1 MHFIRP
7 SVAFS
12 LALALAACAK
22 ADEHRADT
30 TAITT
35 TSTDSTSTTTTAPLT
50 TTPSTSSTGS
60 TQQPQPP
67 AGTPTPAP
75 VWTVTERGIGNLRA
89 GMTVAELRAAVPAFS
104 VPASRDSTACTYAK
118 TNDLAPGVM
127 VMMEGGKVVRVEVRR
142 GATATSA
149 GARIGD
155 SEDKIKALY
164 PGQVSVSPHKYTTG
178 GHYLTVVPPSS
189 ADGAYR
195 IIFETD
201 GKRVVNYR
209 AGLKPQVE
217 YVEGCG

>member
-22 ADEHRADT
+22 ADEHPVDST
-30 TAITT
+30 SITT
-35 TSTDSTSTTTTAPLT
+35 TSE
-50 TTPSTSSTGS
+50 
-60 TQQPQPP
+60 P
-67 AGTPTPAP
+67 AA
-75 VWTVTERGIGNLRA
+75 WTVTERGIGNLRA
-89 GMTVAELRAAVPAFS
+89 GMTVAEVRAAVPAFS
-104 VPASRDSTACTYAK
+104 VAASRDSTACTYAR
-118 TNDLAPGVM
+118 TNGLPAGVM
-127 VMMEGGKVVRVEVRR
+127 VMLEGGKVVRVEVRR
-142 GATATSA
+142 GATATST

-189 ADGAYR
+189 ADATYR

>member
-1 MHFIRP
+1 MNVIRP

-12 LALALAACAK
+12 LALALGACAK
-22 ADEHRADT
+22 VDEHPVDST
-30 TAITT
+30 SITR
-35 TSTDSTSTTTTAPLT
+35 TSTDSTSTTK
-50 TTPSTSSTGS
+50 TTPLTSSTGS
-60 TQQPQPP
+60 TQQPQAP
-67 AGTPTPAP
+67 AETPAP
-75 VWTVTERGIGNLRA
+75 APAWTVTERGIGNLRA
-89 GMTVAELRAAVPAFS
+89 GMTVAEARAAVPAFT
-104 VPASRDSTACTYAK
+104 VAPSRDSTACTYAK
-118 TNDLAPGVM
+118 TNGLPPGVM
-127 VMMEGGKVVRVEVRR
+127 VMVEGGKVMRVEVRR
-142 GATATSA
+142 GATATST

-155 SEDKIKALY
+155 SEDKIKTLY

-189 ADGAYR
+189 ADAGYR